1 MKAALKR
8 LLLALLGKEE
18 QPIVV
23 TFASGD
29 PQRFETMR
37 AEALQLLPDL
47 RHFVVKPEPG
57 NAFALW
63 WRLRRRFA
71 RYRIGMAPVLFDNT
85 PEHRPLRLAAFLLAP
100 LKILAY
106 NVRLERHH
114 LHPRS
119 PLSSWLFF
127 RGVRLDRI
135 HLRPR
140 WLPLPTHDR
149 TTIPDDPSWHPG
161 RLPRLH
167 VPRVAVL
174 TPFLPWPLSHGG
186 AVRMHALLRQLSRF
200 TDVYLLAFREEPNP
214 DFGPLLE
221 FLTAI
226 AMVGKP
232 RYREPRWSSLHP
244 PEVREYHSPPMLALL
259 QRIRR
264 EYHID
269 IVQVEFTQ
277 LAAYPGDILVE
288 HDITFDLYRQILHRD
303 RTLAALW
310 DWFRWRRFEIRAAR
324 RFRRV
329 ITMSAKDAA
338 LLQHPGA
345 RTIPNG
351 VDLSRFQPTSETPG
365 RRLLFIGSFRHF
377 PNVLAFQFLWNEVLP
392 RLKDVQLTVVA
403 GPDPERY
410 APLPED
416 PRLTLQ
422 AFVADVRP
430 LYHAANLVLV
440 PTLVSAGT
448 NLKVLE
454 AMAMQRAV
462 VSTTS
467 GCGGIPVTP
476 GNEAAIADGAEAFA
490 QAIETLLNDTSLR
503 LSLAARARDFVQK
516 RFDWDKLGE
525 MQREAVMEILPER
538 IEVRKGGAVDLP
550 KVRALQAEA
559 LPSSKWDPIH
569 YLSHEF
575 YTAYYDGALAGFLVA
590 RRTADDEREI
600 LNIAVAEPYRRLRIG
615 ERLLRSMMDNPV
627 KGEIFLEVRESNTG
641 AQRLYER
648 VGFQTIG
655 RRPNYYDDPPETA
668 LIMRIKL

>member
-1 MKAALKR
+1 MKSALKR
-8 LLLALLGKEE
+8 LLLRLLGKEE

-23 TFASGD
+23 SFASGD
-29 PQRFETMR
+29 PHRAETMR
-37 AEALQLLPDL
+37 AEALRLLPDL
-47 RHFVVKPEPG
+47 RHFVVEAQPG
-57 NAFALW
+57 NALALW

-71 RYRIGMAPVLFDNT
+71 PYRIGMAPVLFDNT
-85 PEHRPLRLAAFLLAP
+85 PQHRHLRLAAFLLAP
-100 LKILAY
+100 FKILAY
-106 NVRLERHH
+106 NAAGERHH
-114 LHPRS
+114 LHPS
-119 PLSSWLFF
+119 CPISSWLFF
-127 RGVRLDRI
+127 RGIPLDRI

-149 TTIPDDPSWHPG
+149 STIPDDPSFHPG

-186 AVRMHALLRQLSRF
+186 AVRMHALLRQLAKSA
-200 TDVYLLAFREEPNP
+200 DVYLIAFREEPKP
-214 DFGPLLE
+214 DMGPLLE
-221 FLTAI
+221 FLTGI
-226 AMVGKP
+226 ALIGKP
-232 RYREPRWSSLHP
+232 RYREPRWSSLQP
-244 PEVREYHSPPMLALL
+244 PEVREYRSPPMLALL

-264 EYHID
+264 DYHID

-288 HDITFDLYRQILHRD
+288 HDITFDLYRQILD
-303 RTLAALW
+303 RNHTLAALW
-310 DWFRWRRFEIRAAR
+310 DWLRWRLFETRAAR

-329 ITMSAKDAA
+329 ITMSPKDAA

-351 VDLSRFQPTSETPG
+351 VDLSRFQPAPETPG
-365 RRLLFIGSFRHF
+365 RHLLFIGSFRHF
-377 PNVLAFQFLWNEVLP
+377 PNVLAFQFLWHDVLP
-392 RLKDVQLTVVA
+392 RLNDVHLTVVA

-410 APLPED
+410 APLPRD
-416 PRLTLQ
+416 PRLTLH

-476 GNEAAIADGAEAFA
+476 GVEAAIADGAEAYA
-490 QAIETLLNDTSLR
+490 QAIETLLNDTPARLRMASL
-503 LSLAARARDFVQK
+503 ARDFVQK
-516 RFDWDKLGE
+516 HFDWDTLGE
-525 MQREAVMEILPER
+525 MQREVVTEILPER

-550 KVRALQAEA
+550 RVRALQADA

-575 YTAYYDGALAGFLVA
+575 YTAYYDGTLAGFLVA

-600 LNIAVAEPYRRLRIG
+600 LNIAVAESYRRLRIG
-615 ERLLRSMMDNPV
+615 ERLLRTMMENPV

-641 AQRLYER
+641 AQRLYEM
-648 VGFQTIG
+648 VGFATVG
-655 RRPNYYDDPPETA
+655 KRPNYYDDPPETA